1 MKGRGEASFYRVTCK
16 VHILSAL
23 QLRLFL
29 CFCIDTHWYLC
40 FDFYPIY
47 KTVSSDF
54 DTQFE
59 NTLFSC
65 VYLSHSCT
73 LNVACLVLISGQWKR
88 NATRWHPQYV
98 WSRSVGNLLPE
109 LFVKQH
115 FFSFFWLLLVT
126 SLSVHLSILVVLS
139 GTKYGLKQ
147 TRGKFGLGAKM
158 VLTTGTRYIYFL
170 SM

>member
-1 MKGRGEASFYRVTCK
+1 MKDTPASKGMKGRGEASFYRVTCK

-88 NATRWHPQYV
+88 NATR
-98 WSRSVGNLLPE
+98 
-109 LFVKQH
+109 
-115 FFSFFWLLLVT
+115 
-126 SLSVHLSILVVLS
+126 
-139 GTKYGLKQ
+139 
-147 TRGKFGLGAKM
+147 
-158 VLTTGTRYIYFL
+158 
-170 SM
+170 